1 MSIDDSTSANTN
13 STKPETPQTTKEES
27 ISSTPSKS
35 SSQKAEDTKFDD
47 KKVEESKKPE
57 DPKMTKE

>member
-13 STKPETPQTTKEES
+13 STKPETPLTTKEES
-27 ISSTPSKS
+27 VSSTPSKS
-35 SSQKAEDTKFDD
+35 SSQKAEDTNVED
-47 KKVEESKKPE
+47 KKVEESVKPE